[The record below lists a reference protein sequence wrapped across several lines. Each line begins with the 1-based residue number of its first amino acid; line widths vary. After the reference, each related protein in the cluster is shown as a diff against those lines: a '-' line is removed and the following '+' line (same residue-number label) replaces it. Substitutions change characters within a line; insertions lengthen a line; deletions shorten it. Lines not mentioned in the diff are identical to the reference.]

1 MMAILKLLGFA
12 ADAVTLKVKLIFW
25 SVVIAVVLI
34 ALGLIHHSIIE
45 QGRAIERQVIQA
57 RDNAAIGQADKM
69 EADVRRCYAQ
79 GGTWLGFNQGGPRC
93 DR

>member
-1 MMAILKLLGFA
+1 MMAILKLFGFA
-12 ADAVTLKVKLIFW
+12 AEAVTLKVKLIFW
-25 SVVIAVVLI
+25 GVIAAIVMLAVGI
-34 ALGLIHHSIIE
+34 VYHGIIE
-45 QGRAIERQVIQA
+45 KGRAIERQVIQA

-69 EADVRRCYAQ
+69 EAQVRRCYAQ